1 MRPPSGGAGSH
12 TRGRCLVPSGRRSD
26 GVILAR
32 IADPGSA
39 TQGGG
44 GLRWGILSRPDRPS
58 RRTRLKLQEFHA
70 RQLLR
75 ASGLPVP
82 AWSVATTPQEVGE
95 AAVRYLAG
103 GAERVVVK
111 AQVLVGGR
119 GKAGGGKLAANPEEG
134 AAVGRGLLGMGIK
147 GITGG
152 RGLGGRRRRD
162 RGGRPDRSRGRRSRP
177 RTPPPG
183 AARVPGAPDGLRP
196 RPGRPPG

>member
-12 TRGRCLVPSGRRSD
+12 TRGRCLVPFGSRSD
-26 GVILAR
+26 GVILTR

-44 GLRWGILSRPDRPS
+44 CLRWGILSRPDRPS

-82 AWSVATTPQEVGE
+82 AWSVATTPHEVGE
-95 AAVRYLAG
+95 AAVGYLAG

-119 GKAGGGKLAANPEEG
+119 GQGGGGEAAGHPQGG
-134 AAVGRGLLGMGIK
+134 AA
-147 GITGG
+147 
-152 RGLGGRRRRD
+152 
-162 RGGRPDRSRGRRSRP
+162 GRP
-177 RTPPPG
+177 
-183 AARVPGAPDGLRP
+183 
-196 RPGRPPG
+196 